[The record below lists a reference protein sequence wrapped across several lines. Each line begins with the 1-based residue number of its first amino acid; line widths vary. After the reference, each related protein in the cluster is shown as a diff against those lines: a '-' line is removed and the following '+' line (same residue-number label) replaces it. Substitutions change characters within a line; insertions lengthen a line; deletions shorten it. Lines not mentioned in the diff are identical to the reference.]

1 MKTPFGFWLQLAP
14 KASLSAWLLA
24 IPLMRKAGTLT
35 EIDRDRVD
43 RIACRKPET
52 RCAMAADP
60 SAKAKEPVGPK
71 PEAEWAGA
79 EATPLVVWA
88 ARLSLYFLA
97 QGGILLLSYAYYGFK
112 TDPHSFALGFRLDP
126 IHAAVHF
133 VWGLVG
139 TYIGF
144 FRPRYA
150 TAFMLSFA
158 VFYTVMAVL
167 GTFTPYHLGMTLDD
181 RVNLFHWFLVPPAWA
196 IGLYGLWRERHPV

>member
-1 MKTPFGFWLQLAP
+1 METPFSLWRAAG
-14 KASLSAWLLA
+14 ASRPAVERLVTGNSFDAQGWRL
-24 IPLMRKAGTLT
+24 
-35 EIDRDRVD
+35 DRDRPRQGRSD
-43 RIACRKPET
+43 SLSETET

-60 SAKAKEPVGPK
+60 SAKAKEPVGPE

-79 EATPLVVWA
+79 ETTPLVVWA

-112 TDPHSFALGFRLDP
+112 TDPHNFALGFRLDP

-144 FRPRYA
+144 YRPRYA
-150 TAFMLSFA
+150 TAFVLAFA
-158 VFYTVMAVL
+158 VF
-167 GTFTPYHLGMTLDD
+167 
-181 RVNLFHWFLVPPAWA
+181 
-196 IGLYGLWRERHPV
+196 